1 MAYHNH
7 TLGGLLY
14 LLDHATDNEGLHRD
28 TLSAYAEQ
36 TNGSLTSYFL
46 DIDCCETAENEAMA
60 VTLYELL
67 ALVRAAE
74 VAASYAQAATLQDL
88 GRMIR
93 KLAARAGVALT
104 VQVE

>member
-1 MAYHNH
+1 MAYHNP

-14 LLDHATDNEGLHRD
+14 LLDHATDNEGLQRD

-36 TNGSLTSYFL
+36 TNESLTVRFL
-46 DIDCCETAENEAMA
+46 ELPVTTTEEEAVATAF
-60 VTLYELL
+60 YELL

-74 VAASYAQAATLQDL
+74 VAASYARPTTLLDM

-93 KLAARAGVALT
+93 KLAAHAGVT
-104 VQVE
+104 HSV